1 MSLADGGGRR
11 CYSIPVFDVEICDS
25 RSISLVS
32 FHGEV
37 SPEDFAQLDR
47 LARARTSNVGF
58 HVIYDMSRVQV
69 NNLLT
74 DFVAARG
81 QLPQTFKDFERI
93 YVVPQDDLKLLV
105 RLYIAYQQ
113 AQGWRPPILVDSLDE
128 ALQRLAVTRADFRKL
143 PRG

>member
-1 MSLADGGGRR
+1 M
-11 CYSIPVFDVEICDS
+11 FDIELCES

-37 SPEDFAQLDR
+37 SPEDFSRLDR
-47 LARARTSNVGF
+47 LARSRGSDVGF
-58 HVIYDMSRVQV
+58 HVIYDMTRVQV

-81 QLPQTFKDFERI
+81 QLPQTFKAFERF
-93 YVVPQDDLKLLV
+93 YVVPHDDLKLLV

-113 AQGWRPPILVDSLDE
+113 AQGWRPPIMVDTIDE
-128 ALQRLAVTRADFRKL
+128 ALQRLGVERKDFQRVPQEL
-143 PRG
+143 IP

>member
-1 MSLADGGGRR
+1 M
-11 CYSIPVFDVEICDS
+11 FDIEICEA

-32 FHGEV
+32 FQGEV
-37 SPEDFAQLDR
+37 SPADFAELDR
-47 LARARTSNVGF
+47 LAHSRSSDVGF
-58 HVIYDMSRVQV
+58 HVIYDMTRVQV

-113 AQGWRPPILVDSLDE
+113 AQGWRPPILVDTIDE
-128 ALQRLAVTRADFRKL
+128 ALQHLAVARTDFRRATL
-143 PRG
+143 

>member
-1 MSLADGGGRR
+1 M
-11 CYSIPVFDVEICDS
+11 FDVDICDS

-37 SPEDFAQLDR
+37 SPADFAELDQ
-47 LARARTSNVGF
+47 LARSRASSVGF
-58 HVIYDMSRVQV
+58 HVIYDLARVQV

-113 AQGWRPPILVDSLDE
+113 AQGWRPPILVDTLDE
-128 ALQRLAVTRADFRKL
+128 ALRHLGVARTDFRRLAR
-143 PRG
+143 